1 MASALLVPVRQ
12 GTWATLRLIAFVRDL
27 RPEQRA
33 WSAPGTYGSIEQT
46 LGHIVG
52 AEHYYL
58 YRLTGEMPSA
68 ELKPASTVD
77 LADLEERVRWCS
89 DRLERLCVQGFDQHA
104 PTHRNP
110 GDPRMPTMGGMV
122 TQLLCHGTE
131 HRAQIATILGA
142 HGVESPDTS
151 GWTYAEQHPPA
162 MAELAAEPPGPLPP
176 NPWDAHAEAY
186 QRFVRLREEADLA
199 VDPFVSAMLSSLG
212 EVTGREVLDACCGE
226 GFFSRVLAT
235 RGARVIGVDL
245 SPRLIEMARE
255 RQERDGAG
263 EDPIDYR
270 VGDLT
275 RPIASLERRFSLIAS
290 HLALNDVADHRAFAR
305 VLASLA
311 DPGARLVLALNNPY
325 SSLVRGH
332 IKDYFENGAI
342 GWYAGMA
349 QRGVKAHYYHRT
361 LEEYLD
367 AFFAAGWRLTKLADV
382 WPGQNDLLPAG
393 TSFPYGLVL
402 AFDMPT
408 AGDVSVRR

>member
-1 MASALLVPVRQ
+1 MPVRQ
-12 GTWATLRLIAFVRDL
+12 GTWATLRLIALVRDL

-255 RQERDGAG
+255 RQEQGR
-263 EDPIDYR
+263 IR
-270 VGDLT
+270 ST
-275 RPIASLERRFSLIAS
+275 TASVI
-290 HLALNDVADHRAFAR
+290 
-305 VLASLA
+305 
-311 DPGARLVLALNNPY
+311 
-325 SSLVRGH
+325 
-332 IKDYFENGAI
+332 
-342 GWYAGMA
+342 
-349 QRGVKAHYYHRT
+349 
-361 LEEYLD
+361 
-367 AFFAAGWRLTKLADV
+367 
-382 WPGQNDLLPAG
+382 
-393 TSFPYGLVL
+393 
-402 AFDMPT
+402 
-408 AGDVSVRR
+408 